1 VSKIVMEA
9 WLPVPIGM
17 VFTFF
22 SDPNNLPRLMP
33 AQLAAK
39 IVDMQIV
46 PPDSESVVQSGEKS
60 TCSAPAGPGSLI
72 TVSFRVVP
80 FLPFRSQW
88 IAKIV
93 EFDPGSYFRD
103 IQEKGPMKSWS
114 HTHQFRSVTRDG
126 IPGTVVG
133 DIVDYQL
140 PFGLLGSL
148 ADWLFVRALM
158 RLTFRSRQKTLA
170 QLLS

>member
-1 VSKIVMEA
+1 MEA

-60 TCSAPAGPGSLI
+60 TCSAPASPGSLI
-72 TVSFRVVP
+72 AVSFRVVP
-80 FLPFRSQW
+80 FLPF
-88 IAKIV
+88 
-93 EFDPGSYFRD
+93 
-103 IQEKGPMKSWS
+103 
-114 HTHQFRSVTRDG
+114 
-126 IPGTVVG
+126 VVNG
-133 DIVDYQL
+133 
-140 PFGLLGSL
+140 
-148 ADWLFVRALM
+148 
-158 RLTFRSRQKTLA
+158 
-170 QLLS
+170 

>member
-1 VSKIVMEA
+1 MEA

-17 VFTFF
+17 VFIFF

-39 IVDMQIV
+39 IVDIQLV
-46 PPDSESVVQSGEKS
+46 PPASDGVVQSGDK
-60 TCSAPAGPGSLI
+60 TTAAQAGPGSLI

-93 EFDPGSYFRD
+93 EFDPGSCFRD

-126 IPGTVVG
+126 IPGTVVS

-140 PFGLLGSL
+140 PFGILGNL

-158 RLTFRSRQKTLA
+158 KLTFRSRQKTLA